1 MHRLRILPL
10 LAALALGATAC
21 ASTGP
26 TGMLAPDAPRAL
38 AAQGPVSVA
47 WADPA
52 GFTELRFSGNRWAA
66 ARGDWLQDLA
76 EHMRTRGEQVLP
88 AGHRLDI
95 TILDLARAGQYE
107 PWRGAQMDEVRIVR
121 DLHPPRMTVQFRHL
135 DAAGNV
141 VAEGERRL
149 TDPAFL
155 TNASPLNSNDPLR
168 FEKRMID
175 SWLRREFRDNT
186 AAR

>member
-1 MHRLRILPL
+1 MRRFRILPL

-21 ASTGP
+21 ATTTS

-38 AAQGPVSVA
+38 PAAGPVSVA
-47 WADPA
+47 WSDPA
-52 GFTELRFSGNRWAA
+52 GFTEMRFSGNRWAA

-76 EHMRTRGEQVLP
+76 RHMRKRGEQALP
-88 AGHRLDI
+88 AGERLEL
-95 TILDLARAGQYE
+95 TILDLTRAGQYE
-107 PWRGAQMDEVRIVR
+107 PWQGSRMDDVRFVR
-121 DLHPPRMTVQFRHL
+121 DIYPPRMTLRFRHL

-141 VAEGERRL
+141 IAEGERKL

-155 TNASPLNSNDPLR
+155 TTASPLNDNDPLR
-168 FEKRMID
+168 FEKRMVD
-175 SWLRREFRDNT
+175 SWLRREFGGTT